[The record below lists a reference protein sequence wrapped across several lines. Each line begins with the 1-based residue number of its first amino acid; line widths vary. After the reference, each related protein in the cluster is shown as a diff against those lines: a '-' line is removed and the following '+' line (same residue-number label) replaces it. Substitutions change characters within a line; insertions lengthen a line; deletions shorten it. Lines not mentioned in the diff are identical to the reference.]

1 MIFIFG
7 KLNAQNISRDPDTRK
22 DFANVFYK
30 QQYTLFDLWSDEPIF
45 PDKSGMYNIYYTTNE
60 NRTPKSYNGTPSQL
74 QGMSV
79 YKFKNYNNCKYWCDG
94 YQYKRDPD
102 SRKDFANVF
111 YKQQYTLFD
120 LWSDEPVFPDKS
132 GMYNIY
138 YTTNEN
144 RTPKSYSG
152 TPSQLQGMSVYKFKD
167 YNNCKNWCDGVTYD
181 KKNESTTIVNNSS
194 NSSTKTTTNNN
205 INQNANQ
212 SDGIDDNEM
221 KKQYKCKCCNGT
233 INGLQEG
240 VDKDGSKLNNVT
252 LNYYTSVFKDPETIR
267 LFNIGT
273 IYGEE
278 PVRNSYDIMRKSY
291 YNFCSIKC
299 SKICKE

>member
-138 YTTNEN
+138 YATNEN

-152 TPSQLQGMSVYKFKD
+152 TTSQLQGMSVYKFKD

-181 KKNESTTIVNNSS
+181 KK
-194 NSSTKTTTNNN
+194 K
-205 INQNANQ
+205 
-212 SDGIDDNEM
+212 
-221 KKQYKCKCCNGT
+221 
-233 INGLQEG
+233 
-240 VDKDGSKLNNVT
+240 
-252 LNYYTSVFKDPETIR
+252 
-267 LFNIGT
+267 
-273 IYGEE
+273 
-278 PVRNSYDIMRKSY
+278 
-291 YNFCSIKC
+291 
-299 SKICKE
+299 